1 MCVFTNNIRINQ
13 NKQQYIDQNEQILT
27 KKAYKLNSPVHRF
40 ETACGCV
47 SKQLKRDT
55 LPPKAILHFGY
66 KIYE

>member
-27 KKAYKLNSPVHRF
+27 KKAYKLNSPIHRF

-55 LPPKAILHFGY
+55 PHPKTKF
-66 KIYE
+66 